1 MKRRKFGRFGL
12 GHRKILDP
20 PGSASTR
27 IVSFCWNFGIY
38 GWRNGVSPFDFSSAA
53 KDLLNLRGLS
63 GEFPNAWSGF
73 LMVMSTLGRFS

>member
-1 MKRRKFGRFGL
+1 M
-12 GHRKILDP
+12 
-20 PGSASTR
+20 
-27 IVSFCWNFGIY
+27 Y
-38 GWRNGVSPFDFSSAA
+38 GWRNGVSPFDFSSTA